1 MYKIGEKIVYPMHG
15 AGVISDIEER
25 EILGELRQYYVLKI
39 PHGDMKIMI
48 PTDKCEEIGVR
59 DVIDKDDIDDVL
71 AILGAPSTPMPSN
84 WNHRNRENMEK
95 LKTGK
100 ISEVA
105 EVVRNLTRVEF
116 TKHLSTGEK
125 KMLTN
130 AKQILVSELVLAE
143 HASQSEVEELVDNK
157 INTSFMM
164 FRSEDVVP
172 ENVVSKFIPFNE
184 ESTGKAENS

>member
-1 MYKIGEKIVYPMHG
+1 MYNIGEKIVYPMHG
-15 AGVISDIEER
+15 AGEISGIEER
-25 EILGELRQYYVLKI
+25 EILGEMRQYYVLKI

-48 PTDKCEEIGVR
+48 PVDKCEEIGVR
-59 DVIDKDDIDDVL
+59 DVISKEQVDEVLEVL
-71 AILGAPSTPMPSN
+71 AAPSTPMPSN

-100 ISEVA
+100 IREVA

-130 AKQILVSELVLAE
+130 AKQILSSEFMLSLGID
-143 HASQSEVEELVDNK
+143 EE
-157 INTSFMM
+157 
-164 FRSEDVVP
+164 
-172 ENVVSKFIPFNE
+172 
-184 ESTGKAENS
+184 KAEEMITQAI

>member
-1 MYKIGEKIVYPMHG
+1 MEYTIIKYEQANYSACREENMYKIGEKIVYPMHG

-130 AKQILVSELVLAE
+130 AKQILSSELMLSLGIDAE
-143 HASQSEVEELVDNK
+143 
-157 INTSFMM
+157 
-164 FRSEDVVP
+164 
-172 ENVVSKFIPFNE
+172 
-184 ESTGKAENS
+184 KAEEMITEAI

>member
-1 MYKIGEKIVYPMHG
+1 MYNIGDKIVYPMHG
-15 AGVISDIEER
+15 AGEISGTEER

-48 PTDKCEEIGVR
+48 PVDKCEEIGVR
-59 DVIDKDDIDDVL
+59 EVISAEQVDEVL
-71 AILGAPSTPMPSN
+71 EILAAPSTPMPSN

-100 ISEVA
+100 VSEVA
-105 EVVRNLTRVEF
+105 EVVRNLTRVES

-130 AKQILVSELVLAE
+130 AKQILSSEFMLSLG
-143 HASQSEVEELVDNK
+143 VDQ
-157 INTSFMM
+157 
-164 FRSEDVVP
+164 E
-172 ENVVSKFIPFNE
+172 
-184 ESTGKAENS
+184 KAEEMITEAI